1 MSEQI
6 TVERHELNTLLAVA
20 QLYLDAF
27 TEDEAM
33 SLTEKFAF
41 QDVEDVVAK
50 YGAGPVRPDEEPT
63 T

>member
-1 MSEQI
+1 MSEQV

-27 TEDEAM
+27 TENEAM
-33 SLTEKFAF
+33 SLTEKLAF

-50 YGAGPVRPDEEPT
+50 YGAGPVRPDDE
-63 T
+63 